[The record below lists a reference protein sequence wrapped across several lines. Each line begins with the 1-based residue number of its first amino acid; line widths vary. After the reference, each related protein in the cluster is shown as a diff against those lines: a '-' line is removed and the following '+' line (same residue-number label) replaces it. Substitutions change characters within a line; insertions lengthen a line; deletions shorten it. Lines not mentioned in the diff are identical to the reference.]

1 MHAQA
6 CNTATS
12 YTAAHTWYTCVN
24 TTHISHIPSPYSTYI
39 HHIYTYTLAH
49 MQYICRCHMKFMCIH
64 ICPCTSL
71 HHCIPVPAHMHGHI
85 LCCAY
90 LKHSHTDNGL
100 GPAAGLLEQNPQ
112 SSCMAPQSRKQE
124 ETWAG
129 ARSEVNAWF
138 RPRQVDRHTGDC
150 RVGTGDL
157 ECHWGPRLS
166 LTTATFGHHSA
177 ITR

>member
-1 MHAQA
+1 MVHV
-6 CNTATS
+6 CKHHTYIT
-12 YTAAHTWYTCVN
+12 YTFTIQYIHT
-24 TTHISHIPSPYSTYI
+24 SHI
-39 HHIYTYTLAH
+39 HIYTCSHAIY
-49 MQYICRCHMKFMCIH
+49 MQVSHEVMCIH

-124 ETWAG
+124 ETWAR